1 MTRRN
6 NILAL
11 MATGSLFA
19 ISTAA
24 FAQEASKPSNDDA
37 TVVVVT
43 AQKREQKLQDVP
55 MAITVAGSAQLE
67 RQQITTV
74 RDLDRVSPAVTFV
87 DGAPG
92 GGAGIR
98 GIATQSFTPSAEASV
113 GIVVDEVPQ
122 GNVNV
127 SNLFDME
134 RVEVLR
140 GPQGMLFGQSAS
152 AGVIN
157 MVTKA
162 PKIGDASGRI
172 HIDYADH
179 GTAGSEYGERVVQ
192 GVLNLPIDDHSAVR
206 VSAFY
211 NNTNGVTRDNA
222 IGGDA
227 QNTDMGFRIR
237 YLNKITDKLKFNLI
251 ADYDYQKYEGNHTF
265 VFRKATS
272 AAVVAALAACG
283 ITASEDNNTGC
294 SKFPSNETYTNAG
307 LSGQFDYEVGD
318 YTLTSITSYRMRD
331 LGDHNT
337 LDIVALQGD
346 GIYPQLL
353 QDQTGKLR
361 QTSQEFRLTSPIEEK
376 YNWVAGLYMSRSTYN
391 NHGTKGL
398 TIVPDPV
405 ATIQQ
410 LGDFTTATKTAAL
423 FGQFNWNFTNKLTGL
438 AGVRFSQVEVSDR
451 EVFTKT
457 LYLPFEP
464 FPPFNPV
471 PFQTDLLTGTAPHTA
486 EKNANVSNVSG
497 RVGLQYKAS
506 PDLMVYGTISRGFK
520 APQINDTVFQDA
532 AGNIL
537 EPLVVRPEIPTSAE
551 LGLKGMIGRVGIDVN
566 LFYTKVNDYQ
576 GQYCTFVS
584 SALTCGPV
592 NVSEVISKG
601 LEIDM
606 FGKPLP
612 NLTLNGGFIFNPVTY
627 PEGYT
632 GSDTTDIG
640 GTQVTGAPK
649 YKFNLSGE
657 YVINFAND
665 YQGFI
670 NVDTTYKSLVHIYPS
685 SDTNYDVAAHWIT
698 GARVGVKFPDRN
710 TTLSLY
716 VRNIGNTPDPVNIY
730 PGPVS
735 GDYQQIIGK
744 QGLRVVGI
752 SLDKSF

>member
-11 MATGSLFA
+11 MATGSLVA
-19 ISTAA
+19 IGTAA
-24 FAQEASKPSNDDA
+24 FAQDAAPAAKDDA

-55 MAITVAGSAQLE
+55 MAITVAGAAQLE

-113 GIVVDEVPQ
+113 GIVVDGVPQ
-122 GNVNV
+122 GNVNA

-162 PKIGDASGRI
+162 PKIGDTSGRL

-179 GTAGSEYGERVVQ
+179 GTAGSEYGERVAQ

-211 NNTNGVTRDNA
+211 NNTNGVERDNA
-222 IGGDA
+222 IGGDN
-227 QNTDMGFRIR
+227 QNTDMGFRVR
-237 YLNKITDKLKFNLI
+237 YLNNITDKLKFNLI

-294 SKFPSNETYTNAG
+294 SKYPSNETYTNAG
-307 LSGQFDYEVGD
+307 LSAQFDYEMGD

-337 LDIVALQGD
+337 LDILALQGD
-346 GIYPQLL
+346 GVYPQLL

-361 QTSQEFRLTSPIEEK
+361 QASQEIRITSPAREK
-376 YNWVAGLYMSRSTYN
+376 YDWVAGAYVSRSTYN
-391 NHGTKGL
+391 NHGSAGL

-405 ATIQQ
+405 ASIQQ
-410 LGDFTTATKTAAL
+410 LGDYAVATNTAAV
-423 FGQFNWNFTNKLTGL
+423 FGQLNWNFTSQLTGL
-438 AGVRFSQVEVSDR
+438 IGVRASQVTVSDS
-451 EVFTKT
+451 EVFTKVLT
-457 LYLPFEP
+457 LPFQP
-464 FPPFNPV
+464 FPPFDPV
-471 PFQTDLLTGTAPHTA
+471 TTEIDLLDPTGTSPGPHTA
-486 EKNANVSNVSG
+486 GLSTTVSNVSG
-497 RVGLQYKAS
+497 RIGLQYKAS
-506 PDLMVYGTISRGFK
+506 PDLMAYGTISRGFK
-520 APQINDTVFQDA
+520 APQINDTVF
-532 AGNIL
+532 GNT
-537 EPLVVRPEIPTSAE
+537 PTVVRPEIPTSAE
-551 LGLKGMIGRVGIDVN
+551 LGVKGMVGRVGVDVN
-566 LFYTKVNDYQ
+566 LFYTQVKDYQ
-576 GQYCTFVS
+576 GQSCVFTP
-584 SALTCGPV
+584 ALTCGAT

-601 LEIDM
+601 IEIDL
-606 FGKPLP
+606 FGKPMP
-612 NLTLNGGFIFNPVTY
+612 NLTLNGGFIYNPVTY
-627 PEGYT
+627 PDQYT
-632 GSDTTDIG
+632 GSDGTEIG
-640 GTQVTGAPK
+640 GTQMTGAPK

-670 NVDTTYKSLVHIYPS
+670 NVDTTYKSLIHIYPS

-730 PGPVS
+730 PGPS
-735 GDYQQIIGK
+735 AGDTQQIVGK

>member
-11 MATGSLFA
+11 MATGSLVA
-19 ISTAA
+19 IGTAA
-24 FAQEASKPSNDDA
+24 FAQDAAPAAKDDA

-55 MAITVAGSAQLE
+55 MAITVAGAAQLE

-113 GIVVDEVPQ
+113 GIVVDGVPQ

-162 PKIGDASGRI
+162 PKIGDTSGRL

-179 GTAGSEYGERVVQ
+179 GTAGSEYGERVAQ

-211 NNTNGVTRDNA
+211 NNTNGVERDNA
-222 IGGDA
+222 IGGDN
-227 QNTDMGFRIR
+227 QNTDMGFRVR
-237 YLNKITDKLKFNLI
+237 YLNNITDKLKFNLI

-294 SKFPSNETYTNAG
+294 SKYPSNETYTNAG
-307 LSGQFDYEVGD
+307 LSAQFDYEMGD

-337 LDIVALQGD
+337 LDILALQGD
-346 GIYPQLL
+346 GVYPQLL

-361 QTSQEFRLTSPIEEK
+361 QTSQEIRITSPAREK
-376 YNWVAGLYMSRSTYN
+376 YDWVAGAYVSRSTYN
-391 NHGTKGL
+391 NHGSAGL

-405 ATIQQ
+405 ASIQQ
-410 LGDFTTATKTAAL
+410 LGDYAVATNTAAV
-423 FGQFNWNFTNKLTGL
+423 FGQLNWNFTSQLTGL
-438 AGVRFSQVEVSDR
+438 IGVRASQVTVSDS
-451 EVFTKT
+451 EVFTKVLT
-457 LYLPFEP
+457 LPFQP
-464 FPPFNPV
+464 FPPFDPV
-471 PFQTDLLTGTAPHTA
+471 TTEIDLLDPTGTSPGPHTA
-486 EKNANVSNVSG
+486 GLSTTVSNVSG
-497 RVGLQYKAS
+497 RIGLQYKAS
-506 PDLMVYGTISRGFK
+506 PDLMAYGTISRGFK
-520 APQINDTVFQDA
+520 APQINDTVF
-532 AGNIL
+532 GNT
-537 EPLVVRPEIPTSAE
+537 PTVVRPEIPTSVE
-551 LGLKGMIGRVGIDVN
+551 LGVKGMVGRVGVDVN
-566 LFYTKVNDYQ
+566 LFYTQVKDYQ
-576 GQYCTFVS
+576 GQSCVFTP
-584 SALTCGPV
+584 ALTCGAT

-601 LEIDM
+601 IEIDL
-606 FGKPLP
+606 FGKPMP
-612 NLTLNGGFIFNPVTY
+612 NLTLNGGFIYNPVTY
-627 PEGYT
+627 PDQYT
-632 GSDTTDIG
+632 GSDGTEIG
-640 GTQVTGAPK
+640 GTQMTGAPK

-670 NVDTTYKSLVHIYPS
+670 NVDTTYKSLIHIYPS
-685 SDTNYDVAAHWIT
+685 SDADYDVAAHWIT

-730 PGPVS
+730 PGPS
-735 GDYQQIIGK
+735 AGDTQQIVGK